1 MSPLPD
7 TSRNA
12 IRARTAA
19 WMIPPAGGWQRKT
32 GRMFWKPLARP
43 LVVICAIMVLIGYVA
58 TTPDVGTRGVVVLM
72 LLGTLGVTIT
82 TMLLTIQHRLHEP
95 LTHLRGWAL
104 RLRDGDLS
112 ARISPPEQGDFSLL
126 AADINQLSDKL
137 QALAEDMEQK
147 VRDQTASLAQKN
159 QSLEILYDVV
169 ASLNAVHDLD
179 ELLARFLKTLMK
191 VVGARAA
198 SVHLVTENGDMRLVA
213 SAGLDTSQ
221 LSGNGTTALEIAD
234 GDDGIEVRYEAH
246 HPLFDGEPM
255 ASVFVPLR
263 YQGNNLGGYRLFM
276 ESATIAAR
284 EDMRDLF
291 ATIGRQLGMA
301 VEKTRL
307 DVESQRLILMQERQ
321 MIANDLHDSLAQSL
335 ASLRMQVAVLGE
347 TLQQRGDI
355 PAQNELQKI
364 KKNLDDAY
372 RELRELLLRC
382 RAPMGMPG
390 LVAAIEGAMEY
401 FRQNSGITAFLQNES
416 RGFALDPTSE
426 VQVLRIV
433 QEALANIRKYSKAHH
448 VRVMLR
454 SDDDGVCHVL
464 VEDDGLGISPQKT
477 EALPGERLGLRIMQ
491 ERAHYLGGTLSVESE
506 PGEGTRVMLMFRARH
521 EFAAGDISPAV
532 SAWDG
537 I

>member
-1 MSPLPD
+1 MGPSPD

-12 IRARTAA
+12 IRTRTAA
-19 WMIPPAGGWQRKT
+19 WMIPPARGWQHKT
-32 GRMFWKPLARP
+32 GRMFWKPLVRP
-43 LVVICAIMVLIGYVA
+43 LAMIGMIVFLIGYA
-58 TTPDVGTRGVVVLM
+58 GITRRTDTHGVVILV
-72 LLGTLGVTIT
+72 LLGTLAVIIA
-82 TMLLTIQHRLHEP
+82 TMLFGIQHRLHEP

-104 RLRDGDLS
+104 RMRDGDLG
-112 ARISPPEQGDFSLL
+112 ARISPSEQGDFSLL
-126 AADINQLSDKL
+126 ATDINQLSDKL
-137 QALAEDMEQK
+137 QTLAENMEQK

-191 VVGARAA
+191 VVSARAA
-198 SVHLVTENGDMRLVA
+198 SVHLVTNDGHMRLVA
-213 SAGLDTSQ
+213 SAGPDASR
-221 LSGNGTTALEIAD
+221 LSRDMTTIPKVAD
-234 GDDGIEVRYEAH
+234 GDDGIDIRHEIH
-246 HPLFDGEPM
+246 HPLFDGKPM

-263 YQGNNLGGYRLFM
+263 YQGKNLGGYWLFM
-276 ESATIAAR
+276 DNVAIAAR

-307 DVESQRLILMQERQ
+307 DIESQRLLLIQERQ

-355 PAQNELQKI
+355 PAQKELHKI

-382 RAPMGMPG
+382 RAPMGLPG

-401 FRQNSGITAFLQNES
+401 FRQNSGIAAFLQNES
-416 RGFALDPTSE
+416 RGFTLDPTAE
-426 VQVLRIV
+426 VQVLRII

-448 VRVMLR
+448 VRVLLR
-454 SDDDGVCHVL
+454 SDDDGVCRVL
-464 VEDDGLGISPQKT
+464 VEDDGLGISRQET

-506 PGEGTRVMLMFRARH
+506 PGEGTRVLLTFRTRH
-521 EFAAGDISPAV
+521 ESGTGKTSTASA
-532 SAWDG
+532 AWDG
-537 I
+537 S